1 MNPFTDIRLDNDI
14 GPLIKQST
22 GTNASNQV
30 TRQPQEER
38 EPIGQILRNN
48 NPKSQIIR
56 HPSTKVRTRGS
67 LRQQCHTTIISKVE
81 PKHID
86 DVMEDKN

>member
-38 EPIGQILRNN
+38 EPIGQILRKN
-48 NPKSQIIR
+48 
-56 HPSTKVRTRGS
+56 HPES
-67 LRQQCHTTIISKVE
+67 
-81 PKHID
+81 
-86 DVMEDKN
+86 

>member
-38 EPIGQILRNN
+38 EPIGQILR
-48 NPKSQIIR
+48 KALYG
-56 HPSTKVRTRGS
+56 V
-67 LRQQCHTTIISKVE
+67 
-81 PKHID
+81 KHAPQTWNKRIHNFSCN
-86 DVMEDKN
+86 KIL